1 LLDEL
6 QKQLDRLSNQAR
18 FIQMIIDGKLVVSKK
33 KKAVLIAELRK
44 LNFTPFPKVSQ
55 AKKAG
60 EDEEAVEEEA
70 SEDADEEIGSA
81 DYDYLLGMP
90 IWSLTQERVERIKKQ
105 IGDKELE
112 IDVIIKL
119 SPKDLWNQDL
129 DDFVEAWETS
139 IAEDAQRKK
148 KLRNGGRR
156 ASAKLGTAG
165 GKAKK
170 KKARAGSDDDSD
182 YEGGKKK
189 STALKAIQDRAKN
202 KGKGSLWGN
211 FLADGPPKAVE
222 EKPKVVELLDND
234 SFMDIDQVDTR
245 LGADKDHDSELV
257 VVKKK
262 TSAAAAKPKA
272 KEVPRKA
279 IQLDSDSGDDPFLD
293 VAEEPV
299 KKQVHAPTR
308 AARTT
313 KPKKYV
319 VDDDSDGSSFNDDNL
334 GDITEMVKPLAQ
346 STAAAGRAL
355 FTAPMRPG
363 SSHGL
368 TSQKTANIKAK
379 SKSPVDS
386 DNGVDDTDFNA
397 LLQGSPR
404 RALARPGDS
413 NMGLSDDDDDTMG
426 VPIRKASAP
435 KPKAAITKAA
445 PASKLV
451 AKKLPAKKAAAAAAA
466 PKPMPLSPAAKAYK
480 LKQDKAAARSKP
492 APKKKAVLSDDDDDD
507 LANDI
512 LVSDEEMDDA
522 PVARPSRRAAATK
535 TKYTAGSDSDEDEE
549 SEDDYDVDDGS
560 D

>member
-1 LLDEL
+1 
-6 QKQLDRLSNQAR
+6 
-18 FIQMIIDGKLVVSKK
+18 MIIDGKLVVSKK
-33 KKAVLIAELRK
+33 KKAVLIAELKK

-60 EDEEAVEEEA
+60 EDEDVVEEEA

-90 IWSLTQERVERIKKQ
+90 IWSLTQERVERIQKQ

-129 DDFVEAWETS
+129 DDFVEAWTNS
-139 IAEDAQRKK
+139 IEEDAQRKK
-148 KLRNGGRR
+148 KLRNSGRR

-165 GKAKK
+165 GKTKK
-170 KKARAGSDDDSD
+170 KKARAGSDDDSE

-189 STALKAIQDRAKN
+189 STALKAIQDRAKA

-211 FLADGPPKAVE
+211 FLADGPPKAVP
-222 EKPKVVELLDND
+222 EKLKAEPKVVELDD
-234 SFMDIDQVDTR
+234 EFMDIDQIDTKP
-245 LGADKDHDSELV
+245 GAEREHDSELV
-257 VVKKK
+257 AVKKK
-262 TSAAAAKPKA
+262 GRLAAAKPKA
-272 KEVPRKA
+272 PSKA
-279 IQLDSDSGDDPFLD
+279 IQLDADSDDDPFLD

-299 KKQVHAPTR
+299 KKPAPVPTR
-308 AARTT
+308 AARAA
-313 KPKKYV
+313 KPKKYI
-319 VDDDSDGSSFNDDNL
+319 VDDDSDASSFNDDNL

-346 STAAAGRAL
+346 STAAAGRTL
-355 FTAPMRPG
+355 FTAPTRPG

-368 TSQKTANIKAK
+368 TSQKTTNAKSK

-386 DNGVDDTDFNA
+386 DNGIDDTDFNA

-413 NMGLSDDDDDTMG
+413 NMGLSDDDDDTLG
-426 VPIRKASAP
+426 VPVRKTSAP
-435 KPKAAITKAA
+435 KPKPAAAKPAA
-445 PASKLV
+445 ASKLV
-451 AKKLPAKKAAAAAAA
+451 AKKPPAKKAAAAA
-466 PKPMPLSPAAKAYK
+466 PKPIPLSPAAKAYK
-480 LKQDKAAARSKP
+480 LKQDKAKV
-492 APKKKAVLSDDDDDD
+492 APKKKVVVSDDDDDDD

-522 PVARPSRRAAATK
+522 PIARPSRRAAATK
-535 TKYTAGSDSDEDEE
+535 AKYTAGSDDEEDEE
-549 SEDDYDVDDGS
+549 SEDDYDVDDDS